1 MSTAA
6 HEDLRSYVFP
16 KTDDPVVRARQRM
29 IAEWAVESSPE
40 MRDKLVG
47 EGRIEGRT
55 EGRIEEA
62 RSSLRHVLALR
73 RLALSAEE
81 EARIAACADLDT
93 LRRWHDQAV
102 VVASAA
108 EALQSA

>member
-1 MSTAA
+1 
-6 HEDLRSYVFP
+6 
-16 KTDDPVVRARQRM
+16 M

-40 MRDKLVG
+40 TRDKLVV
-47 EGRIEGRT
+47 EGRV
-55 EGRIEEA
+55 EEA

-73 RLALSAEE
+73 GLALSAEHE
-81 EARIAACADLDT
+81 GRIDACDDLDT

-108 EALQSA
+108 EALQ

>member
-1 MSTAA
+1 
-6 HEDLRSYVFP
+6 
-16 KTDDPVVRARQRM
+16 M

-40 MRDKLVG
+40 TRDKLVG
-47 EGRIEGRT
+47 EGRT
-55 EGRIEEA
+55 EGRMEGRMEEA

-73 RLALSAEE
+73 GLALSAEE
-81 EARIAACADLDT
+81 EARIDACGDLDT

-108 EALQSA
+108 EALQ

>member
-1 MSTAA
+1 
-6 HEDLRSYVFP
+6 
-16 KTDDPVVRARQRM
+16 M

-40 MRDKLVG
+40 TRDKLVD
-47 EGRIEGRT
+47 EGRQEGRL
-55 EGRIEEA
+55 EEA

-73 RLALSAEE
+73 GFALSSEQ
-81 EARIAACADLDT
+81 EARIDACGDLDI

-108 EALQSA
+108 EALQQA

>member
-1 MSTAA
+1 MSTSAQ
-6 HEDLRSYVFP
+6 EDLESYVFP

-47 EGRIEGRT
+47 EARVEGRM
-55 EGRIEEA
+55 EEA

-73 RLALSAEE
+73 GLTLSAEG
-81 EARIAACADLDT
+81 EARIDACCDLDT

-102 VVASAA
+102 VVASSA
-108 EALQSA
+108 EALQ

>member
-1 MSTAA
+1 
-6 HEDLRSYVFP
+6 
-16 KTDDPVVRARQRM
+16 M

-47 EGRIEGRT
+47 EGRIE
-55 EGRIEEA
+55 EA

-73 RLALSAEE
+73 GLALSAEQ
-81 EARIAACADLDT
+81 EARIDACGDLDT

-108 EALQSA
+108 EALQQA

>member
-1 MSTAA
+1 
-6 HEDLRSYVFP
+6 
-16 KTDDPVVRARQRM
+16 M

-40 MRDKLVG
+40 MRDKLIG
-47 EGRIEGRT
+47 EGRT
-55 EGRIEEA
+55 ERRMEGCIEGRMEEV

-73 RLALSAEE
+73 GLALSAEE
-81 EARIAACADLDT
+81 EARIDAGGDLDT

-108 EALQSA
+108 EALQ

>member
-1 MSTAA
+1 MSTPA

-16 KTDDPVVRARQRM
+16 KTDDPVIRARQRM

-40 MRDKLVG
+40 MREKLVD
-47 EGRIEGRT
+47 EGRLEGRL
-55 EGRIEEA
+55 EEA

-73 RLALSAEE
+73 RLVLSAEE
-81 EARIAACADLDT
+81 DKRIDACGDLDT
-93 LRRWHDQAV
+93 LRRWHDQAI

-108 EALQSA
+108 EALQ

>member
-6 HEDLRSYVFP
+6 QEDLRSYVFP
-16 KTDDPVVRARQRM
+16 KTDDPVIRARQRM

-40 MRDKLVG
+40 TREKLIV
-47 EGRIEGRT
+47 EGRL
-55 EGRIEEA
+55 EEA

-73 RLALSAEE
+73 GLALSAEE
-81 EARIAACADLDT
+81 EGRVDACVHLDT

-102 VVASAA
+102 VSAGASD
-108 EALQSA
+108 ALR